1 MTHNFTPIIVK
12 NINSTVP
19 SRLPRQLWMTLAS
32 CECRAALGEGNCHS
46 LWPQIH
52 FNFLTN
58 KYCENEMIFKL
69 WFKLVCQVLWI
80 ETNLLWTFSQ
90 MTSSECRAA
99 VRPEEKQLAAVCDHK
114 YIRTKSNIWTIM
126 ITKVSGQI
134 HLDEY
139 ILKNVFRQSGLLI
152 YWDKYAETWSFLMII
167 WDVSN
172 LDPSK

>member
-1 MTHNFTPIIVK
+1 
-12 NINSTVP
+12 
-19 SRLPRQLWMTLAS
+19 MTLAS

-46 LWPQIH
+46 LVATNTFQLSDKQI
-52 FNFLTN
+52 
-58 KYCENEMIFKL
+58 L
-69 WFKLVCQVLWI
+69 WEWNDFQLCLKLVCQVLWI

-139 ILKNVFRQSGLLI
+139 ILKIVFRQSGLQI